1 MFGFIRP
8 VKGELRVKEAER
20 FQQVYCGLCH
30 EIQDSYGRFYTWF
43 LSYDMT
49 FYALMLG
56 CNGGGTATPVCKKKC
71 IASPVC
77 GKNCCP
83 SCEALAGAA
92 DISVLLSYHKLRDTV
107 QDSKGIKRL
116 MARLLCFFGRHG
128 YRRAQGKCPSQ
139 DEKMREALA
148 DLQSLERENC
158 DSMDRAADA
167 SARLTAAMVPETG
180 DTLERVRYQMF
191 YHIGRWLYLL
201 DAAADIGEDMQDGN
215 YNPVVLRYGLTEPT
229 LTPVKE
235 TLTNTLERSLV
246 EVCMAFDLLTPMQD
260 EELLRNIIF
269 LGMPV
274 ATKQVM
280 DGAYQTNGGWGKHGS
295 L

>member
-8 VKGELRVKEAER
+8 VKGELKVKEAER

-56 CNGGGTATPVCKKKC
+56 CDTGASAPACKKRC
-71 IASPVC
+71 IASPLC
-77 GKNCCP
+77 GKACCP
-83 SCEALAGAA
+83 SCHALGSAA
-92 DISVLLSYHKLRDTV
+92 DISVLLCYHKMHDSV
-107 QDSKGIKRL
+107 QDSKGVKKL
-116 MARLLCFFGRHG
+116 AAKLLCFFGRRG
-128 YRRAQGKCPSQ
+128 YRKAQEKCPTQ
-139 DEKMREALA
+139 DAKMRKALS
-148 DLQSLERENC
+148 DLQVLEREMC

-180 DTLERVRYQMF
+180 DALERVRYQMF

-201 DAAADIGEDMQDGN
+201 DAAADVEEDMENGN
-215 YNPVVLRYGLTEPT
+215 YNPVILRYGLTKPMLDE
-229 LTPVKE
+229 VKE
-235 TLTNTLERSLV
+235 TLLRTLERSLV
-246 EVCMAFDLLTPMQD
+246 EVCMAFDLLAPMQD